1 MVNIII
7 KQLNYGNIIKDLGV
21 EEFMGT
27 VKKEQEIDGHIKNK
41 EENVCCVAKNQLL
54 LQTKVNIL
62 MGL

>member
-7 KQLNYGNIIKDLGV
+7 KQLNYGNIIKDLGG

-27 VKKEQEIDGHIKNK
+27 VKKEQEIGGHIKNK

-62 MGL
+62 AEL

>member
-1 MVNIII
+1 MMNTVI

-41 EENVCCVAKNQLL
+41 EENVCSVTKNQLL
-54 LQTKVNIL
+54 LQTNVNTL
-62 MGL
+62 VGL